1 MKKDFRTKDD
11 AVSSVVGEM
20 LLLTIALILAA
31 VFAVSAFSFLPG
43 DREDVVDVDAVVDK
57 TAKTI
62 TFWHKGGDVIAEDRL
77 TPAVYHD
84 GTEKRTLTKAELNK
98 SNGDATTIFDLGAKY
113 TITVNELASG
123 DEIRLSTD
131 RSIIYTGVVE

>member
-1 MKKDFRTKDD
+1 MKKDIQTKDD

-43 DREDVVDVDAVVDK
+43 DREDVVDIDAK
-57 TAKTI
+57 IEGNNI

-84 GTEKRTLTKAELNK
+84 GTKTRKINAQTLTKAD
-98 SNGDATTIFDLGAKY
+98 GTDTTIFDLGANY
-113 TITVNELASG
+113 TITVDGLQSG

-131 RSIIYTGVVE
+131 RSIIYTGVVK